1 MSQLEKSG
9 HFEKRSQKKNKELQ
23 LDKKR
28 LGHSEKKR
36 VRFSLGAKVS
46 RKRFLGHQ

>member
-9 HFEKRSQKKNKELQ
+9 HFVEKRSQKKNKELQ

-28 LGHSEKKR
+28 LGH
-36 VRFSLGAKVS
+36 
-46 RKRFLGHQ
+46 